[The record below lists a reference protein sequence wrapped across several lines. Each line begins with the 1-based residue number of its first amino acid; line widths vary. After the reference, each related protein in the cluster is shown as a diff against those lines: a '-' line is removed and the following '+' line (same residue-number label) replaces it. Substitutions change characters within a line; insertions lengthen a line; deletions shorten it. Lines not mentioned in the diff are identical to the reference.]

1 MEWNGMKIK
10 LKRCRCGRFKA
21 AGDRWRV
28 LKRADI
34 GEKSL
39 LKCLQCGH
47 RWHSKLKY
55 VARLNDHVEYSR
67 RGMTD
72 QDILDRLNDRTLF
85 VDHDGLFVIS
95 YSREKRELTVWE
107 RERKGTTYRFVSIC
121 HRNKKKKI
129 AIHRLVWLSVHRT
142 LIPHGFDVDHIKG
155 RNVENP
161 DGIGNLRLL
170 PSGINRSRNTADYD
184 DDFVTEEPF

>member
-1 MEWNGMKIK
+1 M
-10 LKRCRCGRFKA
+10 LKKCRCGTYKA

-28 LKRADI
+28 LRREEI

-47 RWHSKLKY
+47 RWHSRRKFVANLK
-55 VARLNDHVEYSR
+55 DHKEHSR

-72 QDILDRLNDRTLF
+72 QDILDRLNEGTLF
-85 VDHDGLFVIS
+85 VDRDGQSVIS
-95 YSREKRELTVWE
+95 RGREEKALGIWE

-129 AIHRLVWLSVHRT
+129 AIHRLVWLSVHRE
-142 LIPHGFDVDHIKG
+142 LVPDGFDVDHIKG
-155 RNVENP
+155 RGVENP

-170 PSGINRSRNTADYD
+170 PSGVNRSRTTAEY
-184 DDFVTEEPF
+184 DDFVTEETF